1 MHHLKLIKD
10 GTIEDFIQSD
20 QSKFPCI
27 CLYSKS
33 HPNYSIQPTP
43 TFIKGR
49 PTITPSSKP
58 SNRPI
63 LSFTIEATFPALP
76 GYTVGETHAFQFEE
90 GMAWNEWCDSEY
102 NTLGWYV
109 LEHEINDFVVHNY
122 GDYVV
127 YHGGSVRPT
136 DIILN
141 DFYGYYA

>member
-10 GTIEDFIQSD
+10 GTIEDFMQSD

-27 CLYSKS
+27 CCYSKS

-43 TFIKGR
+43 TFTK
-49 PTITPSSKP
+49 SKP
-58 SNRPI
+58 AALR
-63 LSFTIEATFPALP
+63 SFIIEMTGLLQP
-76 GYTVGETHAFQFEE
+76 GYTGDEHDTFQFEE
-90 GMAWNEWCDSEY
+90 GMTWSEWCDSEY

-109 LEHEINDFVVHNY
+109 LEHEIIDVVVHNY

-127 YHGGSVRPT
+127 YRGSLVRPT

-141 DFYGYYA
+141 DEYSYV